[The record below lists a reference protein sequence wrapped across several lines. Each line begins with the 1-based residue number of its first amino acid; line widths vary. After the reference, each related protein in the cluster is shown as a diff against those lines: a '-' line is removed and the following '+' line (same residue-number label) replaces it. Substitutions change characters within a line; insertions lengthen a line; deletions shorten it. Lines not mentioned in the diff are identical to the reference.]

1 MSRSL
6 DARGPFFARIDNFY
20 LPTTCARVKMTSTSS
35 GTSPAPSHAFLH
47 ALPKTDLH
55 VHLDG
60 SLRLETV
67 LELSRRFDTGYVFET
82 VEDARAICQ
91 VPDDCQSLVDYLR
104 VFDITLK
111 MMQEKDE
118 LTRIAYELAEDAHR
132 ENVRYMEV
140 RYSPLLHT
148 NRGLTYDEIVGAV
161 QEGLDLARRQYGIIT
176 GQIIC
181 GIRHISTESSLELA
195 DLAVNWKGRGVV
207 GFDLAGAEKD
217 FPAKDH
223 IKAFYKVLNNNI
235 NITIHAGEAFGA
247 PSIHQALHYCGAHRI
262 GHGTH
267 LSEDTDLMNWVND
280 HRIPVE
286 VCLASNLQT
295 KAIPDYQSHPI
306 RLFMEEGLRV
316 TLNTD
321 NRLVSGTT
329 VTNEYDLAVRNYN
342 LTQDQVLGLVLNGF
356 KSAFLPLKEKSQ
368 LIDSVLEEF
377 NALGAHFSG
386 EISRRRRV
394 HI

>member
-1 MSRSL
+1 MAGSSL
-6 DARGPFFARIDNFY
+6 R
-20 LPTTCARVKMTSTSS
+20 
-35 GTSPAPSHAFLH
+35 PSAHPDLQFLH
-47 ALPKTDLH
+47 SLPKTDLH

-60 SLRLETV
+60 SLRLKTV
-67 LELSRRFDTGYVFET
+67 VELSKRFDTGYEFDTTE
-82 VEDARAICQ
+82 EARAICQ

-111 MMQEKDE
+111 LMQEKDE
-118 LTRIAYELAEDAHR
+118 LTRIAFELAEDAHR

-140 RYSPLLHT
+140 RYSPLLHI
-148 NRGLTYDEIVGAV
+148 NRGLTYDEIVAAV
-161 QEGLDLARRQYGIIT
+161 QEGLDQARRQFGIIT

-195 DLAVNWKGRGVV
+195 DLAVRWKGRGVV

-223 IKAFYKVLNNNI
+223 IEAFYRVLNSNI

-267 LSEDTDLMNWVND
+267 LNEDVALMNWVND

-306 RLFMEEGLRV
+306 RLFMEKGLRV

-329 VTNEYDLAVRNYN
+329 VTNEYRLAVENYD
-342 LTQDQVLGLVLNGF
+342 LSEDQVLGLVMNGF
-356 KSAFLPLKEKSQ
+356 KSAFLPLKEKAL
-368 LIDSVLEEF
+368 LIDQVLDEF
-377 NALGAHFSG
+377 ASLGASFSG
-386 EISRRRRV
+386 EISRRRR
-394 HI
+394 ITL

>member
-1 MSRSL
+1 MSRLLDTGRSL
-6 DARGPFFARIDNFY
+6 FARIDNF
-20 LPTTCARVKMTSTSS
+20 LPS
-35 GTSPAPSHAFLH
+35 GLWLCQRENLMAKVPSRPSFDFLH

-67 LELSRRFDTGYVFET
+67 LELSKRFDTGYQWDT
-82 VEDARAICQ
+82 VEDVRAICE
-91 VPDDCQSLVDYLR
+91 VPDDCESLVDYLR

-111 MMQEKDE
+111 MMQEEPE
-118 LTRIAYELAEDAHR
+118 LTRIAYELAEDAHQ

-148 NRGLTYDEIVGAV
+148 NKGLNYDQIVAAV
-161 QEGLDLARRQYGIIT
+161 QKGLDQARRQYGIIT

-181 GIRHISTESSLELA
+181 GIRHISTESSIELA
-195 DLAVNWKGRGVV
+195 DCAVRWKGRGVV

-223 IKAFYKVLNNNI
+223 IEAFQKVLNNNI
-235 NITIHAGEAFGA
+235 NITIHAGEAFGPA
-247 PSIHQALHYCGAHRI
+247 SIHQALHYCRAHRI

-267 LSEDTDLMNWVND
+267 LFEDADLMNWVND
-280 HRIPVE
+280 HRIAVE

-306 RLFMEEGLRV
+306 LRFMDEGMRV

-329 VTNEYDLAVRNYN
+329 VTNEFELAVKNYDLSEDDV
-342 LTQDQVLGLVLNGF
+342 LTLIMNGF
-356 KSAFLPLKEKSQ
+356 KSAFLPLKEKSL
-368 LIDSVLEEF
+368 LIDQVLAEF
-377 NALGAHFSG
+377 ASLGASFSG

-394 HI
+394 HL

>member
-1 MSRSL
+1 VTSSLPGSLPSL
-6 DARGPFFARIDNFY
+6 D
-20 LPTTCARVKMTSTSS
+20 
-35 GTSPAPSHAFLH
+35 FLH

-60 SLRLETV
+60 SLRPETV
-67 LELSRRFDTGYVFET
+67 RELSVGKDIGFDFRTN
-82 VEDARAICQ
+82 EDVLAVCQ
-91 VPDDCQSLVDYLR
+91 VPEDCESLVDYLR

-111 MMQEKDE
+111 LMQEAGA
-118 LTRIAYELAEDAHR
+118 LTRVAYELAEDAHQ

-148 NRGLTYDEIVGAV
+148 ENGLSYDEIVAAV
-161 QEGLDLARRQYGIIT
+161 QEGLDRARRQYGIIC

-181 GIRHISTESSLELA
+181 GIRHISAESSLDLA
-195 DLAVNWKGRGVV
+195 DLAIRWKGRGVV

-217 FPAKDH
+217 YPAKDH
-223 IKAFYKVLNNNI
+223 IEAFYKVLNKNI

-247 PSIHQALHYCGAHRI
+247 PSIHQALHYCRAHRI

-267 LSEDTDLMNWVND
+267 LNQDPDLMAWVND
-280 HRIPVE
+280 RRIPIE
-286 VCLASNLQT
+286 ICLASNLQT

-306 RLFMEEGLRV
+306 RRFMEEGMRV

-329 VTNEYDLAVRNYN
+329 VTNEYRLAVENYN
-342 LTQDQVLGLVLNGF
+342 LSQDEVLGLVINGF
-356 KSAFLPLKEKSQ
+356 KSAFLPLKEKAALVDQ
-368 LIDSVLEEF
+368 VLAEF
-377 NALGAHFSG
+377 ASLGASFSG
-386 EISRRRRV
+386 EISRRRR
-394 HI
+394 IQL

>member
-1 MSRSL
+1 MSTTAPPSL
-6 DARGPFFARIDNFY
+6 D
-20 LPTTCARVKMTSTSS
+20 
-35 GTSPAPSHAFLH
+35 FLH

-60 SLRLETV
+60 SLRLGTV
-67 LELSRRFDTGYVFET
+67 RELAARHDLGFDFQTD
-82 VEDARAICQ
+82 EDVRAVCQ
-91 VPDDCQSLVDYLR
+91 VPDDCESLVDYLR

-111 MMQEKDE
+111 LMQTAEE
-118 LTRIAYELAEDAHR
+118 LTRIAYELAEDAHQ

-148 NRGLTYDEIVGAV
+148 QKGLDYDRIVASV
-161 QEGLDLARRQYGIIT
+161 QEGLNRARRQYGIIC

-181 GIRHISTESSLELA
+181 GIRHISAESSLELA
-195 DLAVNWKGRGVV
+195 ELAVRWKGRGVV

-217 FPAKDH
+217 YPAKDH
-223 IKAFYKVLNNNI
+223 IAAFQLALNNNI

-247 PSIHQALHYCGAHRI
+247 ASIHQALHYCRARRI

-267 LSEDTDLMNWVND
+267 LNEDPDLMSWVND

-286 VCLASNLQT
+286 ICLASNLQT
-295 KAIPDYQSHPI
+295 KAIPDFQSHPI
-306 RLFMEEGLRV
+306 RSFMTEGLRV

-329 VTNEYDLAVRNYN
+329 VTNEYRLAVQNYG
-342 LTQDQVLGLVLNGF
+342 LSEDEVLGLVMNGF
-356 KSAFLPLKEKSQ
+356 KSAFLPLKEKTLLVDQ
-368 LIDSVLEEF
+368 VLAEF
-377 NALGAHFSG
+377 ASLGASFSG
-386 EISRRRRV
+386 EISRRRR
-394 HI
+394 IQL

>member
-1 MSRSL
+1 MTHMTRPDS
-6 DARGPFFARIDNFY
+6 
-20 LPTTCARVKMTSTSS
+20 LPTLD
-35 GTSPAPSHAFLH
+35 FLH

-60 SLRLETV
+60 SLRLGTV
-67 LELSRRFDTGYVFET
+67 RDLAAVHDLGFDFKTD
-82 VEDARAICQ
+82 EDVRAVCQ
-91 VPDDCQSLVDYLR
+91 VPDDCESLVDYLR

-111 MMQEKDE
+111 MMQAEDE

-148 NRGLTYDEIVGAV
+148 QKGLDYDRIVAAV
-161 QEGLDLARRQYGIIT
+161 QMGLDLARRQYGIIC

-181 GIRHISTESSLELA
+181 GIRHISAESSLELA
-195 DLAVNWKGRGVV
+195 DLAVRWKGRGVV

-217 FPAKDH
+217 YPAKDH
-223 IKAFYKVLNNNI
+223 IAAFQKVLNNNI

-247 PSIHQALHYCGAHRI
+247 PSIHQALHYCRARRI

-267 LSEDTDLMNWVND
+267 LVEDVDLMSWVND

-295 KAIPDYQSHPI
+295 KAIPDFQSHPI
-306 RLFMEEGLRV
+306 RRYMSEGLRV

-329 VTNEYDLAVRNYN
+329 VTNEFRLAVENYG
-342 LTQDQVLGLVLNGF
+342 LSEDEVLGLVMNGF
-356 KSAFLPLKEKSQ
+356 KSAFLPLKEKTALVDQ
-368 LIDSVLEEF
+368 VLAEF
-377 NALGAHFSG
+377 ASLGASFSG
-386 EISRRRRV
+386 EISRRRR
-394 HI
+394 IQL

>member
-1 MSRSL
+1 MTQNVSHASSTPADNGSRAASVVPSL
-6 DARGPFFARIDNFY
+6 
-20 LPTTCARVKMTSTSS
+20 
-35 GTSPAPSHAFLH
+35 AFLH

-60 SLRLETV
+60 SLRLGTV
-67 LELSRRFDTGYVFET
+67 RELAARHKLGYDFET
-82 VEDARAICQ
+82 DEDVRAVCQ

-104 VFDITLK
+104 VFDITLQL
-111 MMQEKDE
+111 MQEKDE
-118 LTRIAYELAEDAHR
+118 LTRIAYELAEDAHH

-140 RYSPLLHT
+140 RYSPLLHLAK
-148 NRGLTYDEIVGAV
+148 GLTYDEIVAAV
-161 QEGLDLARRQYGIIT
+161 QAGLDLARRQYGIIC

-181 GIRHISTESSLELA
+181 GIRHISAESSLDLA
-195 DLAVNWKGRGVV
+195 DLAVRWKGRGVV

-223 IKAFYKVLNNNI
+223 IEAFYRVLNSNV

-247 PSIHQALHYCGAHRI
+247 PSIHQALHYCRAHRI

-267 LSEDTDLMNWVND
+267 LNEDRALMDWVND

-306 RLFMEEGLRV
+306 RQFMAEGLRV

-329 VTNEYDLAVRNYN
+329 VTNEYRLAVENYGLDEDEV
-342 LTQDQVLGLVLNGF
+342 LTLVMNGF
-356 KSAFLPLKEKSQ
+356 KSAFLPLREKSDLVNQ
-368 LIDSVLEEF
+368 VLAEF
-377 NALGAHFSG
+377 ESLGARFSG

-394 HI
+394 QI